1 MIYFPEENMYKLWG
15 RVKNHLVG
23 EGEGDSLSLLGQ
35 SKRHTTINMV
45 ASFLSD
51 AGICSRVEVVQ
62 SQVPS
67 MTAESLLTLPWG
79 NNMGQGLAWN
89 ICLFHT
95 HTHFY
100 HCSRLHGLDNSPN
113 SDARDNNWQKC
124 LDVHMYV
131 QFFVTGGLNKYFLQC
146 VRLCAVGRYLLG
158 CFERGTLKGTV
169 A

>member
-15 RVKNHLVG
+15 RVQNHLVG
-23 EGEGDSLSLLGQ
+23 EGEGDSFSLLGQ

-79 NNMGQGLAWN
+79 NNMGQSLAWN
-89 ICLFHT
+89 ICLVHT
-95 HTHFY
+95 HRHFY
-100 HCSRLHGLDNSPN
+100 HCSRVHGLDNSPN
-113 SDARDNNWQKC
+113 PYARDNNW
-124 LDVHMYV
+124 
-131 QFFVTGGLNKYFLQC
+131 
-146 VRLCAVGRYLLG
+146 
-158 CFERGTLKGTV
+158 
-169 A
+169 